1 MRKALLFVVA
11 VAMVVGGLWLLGGE
25 LFVADRWHGIFVI
38 GGAML
43 TSLGVYLLWA
53 DFIAPL
59 LGIKGEE
66 E

>member
-1 MRKALLFVVA
+1 MRKALLFVIA

-25 LFVADRWHGIFVI
+25 LLVADIIHFKLVI

-43 TSLGVYLLWA
+43 ASLGVYLLWA

-59 LGIKGEE
+59 LGIKGEG
-66 E
+66 